1 MHEQTT
7 NKETNRTRRQ
17 SLFWT
22 MVILFV
28 LDLLFLL
35 WTFNPLAG
43 FGRFFTGTSGGEQ
56 TFAAAESE
64 PVDRQKNAA
73 KLSPLG
79 RAAGLDLKQPIQAD
93 ASRRHQ
99 IIPAYRRRLP
109 DRPPPVGMDGTVTS
123 TKGPS

>member
-17 SLFWT
+17 SLFWA
-22 MVILFV
+22 MVIMFV

-43 FGRFFTGTSGGEQ
+43 FGRLFTGTSGGEQ

-64 PVDRQKNAA
+64 PVDRQNNAA
-73 KLSPLG
+73 KPSPLG
-79 RAAGLDLKQPIQAD
+79 RAAGLGLREPAQAN
-93 ASRRHQ
+93 AIRRH
-99 IIPAYRRRLP
+99 
-109 DRPPPVGMDGTVTS
+109 
-123 TKGPS
+123 

>member
-28 LDLLFLL
+28 LDLLILL
-35 WTFNPLAG
+35 FTFNPLAG
-43 FGRFFTGTSGGEQ
+43 FGRLFAGTSGGDQ
-56 TFAAAESE
+56 TFAAAEGE
-64 PVDRQKNAA
+64 PVDRQNNAA
-73 KLSPLG
+73 KPSPLG
-79 RAAGLDLKQPIQAD
+79 RAAGLDLRQPVQAD
-93 ASRRHQ
+93 ASRRRQ
-99 IIPAYRRRLP
+99 IIPAYRRRVPEQSPL
-109 DRPPPVGMDGTVTS
+109 VGMDGTVTS